1 MLLQCK
7 KKWKIIEAVNPQESC
22 KHWVLM
28 WKSCAQS
35 ELVKEWRSPPF
46 CRNFQS
52 GTRSLHAQR
61 YHCCSRLCTNQS
73 RVCTVHAVKQQ
84 KIARTHIIT
93 EKALAAR
100 AVLPLLQLLHIVHRA
115 RSPAAHCAYQGKGAH
130 GYKHTHINATQ
141 KRRCV
146 HACACYYYYTLKWAL
161 INAQMC
167 ALSQSTKST
176 PCTIGAQTPPLP
188 CYLHLLP
195 QALQLQFVHN
205 SQCAAVHRA
214 LKQCTYIY
222 VSF

>member
-35 ELVKEWRSPPF
+35 EQVKEWRSPPF

-61 YHCCSRLCTNQS
+61 YHCSRLCTNQS
-73 RVCTVHAVKQQ
+73 RVCTEHS
-84 KIARTHIIT
+84 ARSKTTKDSTHI
-93 EKALAAR
+93 
-100 AVLPLLQLLHIVHRA
+100 LLQKRRLLHVQCYHYSNYSILCTELD
-115 RSPAAHCAYQGKGAH
+115 PQLAHCAYQGKGAH

-141 KRRCV
+141 KRRC
-146 HACACYYYYTLKWAL
+146 ACYYCYTLKWAL

-167 ALSQSTKST
+167 ALFQSTKST

-214 LKQCTYIY
+214 LKQSTY